1 MTEVFHV
8 LDHNVRLLQPLDGF
22 RTSFDSVML
31 GASCPVKHGQTVL
44 ELGAGVGG
52 ALFCTAY
59 RVPDARYIG
68 VEIDPVYYDLAVQN
82 IALNQFCNDV
92 SFVLSDFQDYNP
104 MGGKPF
110 ADHII
115 LNPPFFDEAEFTGSP
130 NELKSQARELKTTT
144 IEDWLKAAHRLV
156 KSNGSITII
165 FPTFGLDRILAY
177 LHKKFGAIE
186 IIPIWSR
193 VGQPSKRV
201 IIRAIKDRQTPLTLH
216 AGIVIHEE
224 DGSYT
229 READMILRDGV
240 AIKTA

>member
-1 MTEVFHV
+1 MPEEIHV
-8 LDHNVRLLQPLDGF
+8 LDHKVRLLQPDHGF

-31 GASCPVKHGQTVL
+31 AAACPVKHGQIVL

-52 ALFCTAY
+52 ALFCVAY
-59 RVPDARYIG
+59 RVPDATYVG
-68 VEIDPVYYDLAVQN
+68 VEIEQIYYDLAMQN
-82 IALNQFCNDV
+82 IALNDAAERV
-92 SFVLSDFQDYNP
+92 SFIHSDLHDFDPNN
-104 MGGKPF
+104 GKPF

-115 LNPPFFDEAEFTGSP
+115 MNPPFFDDEEFTSSP
-130 NELKSQARELKTTT
+130 NALKAQARELKTTE

-165 FPTFGLDRILAY
+165 FPTFGLDRILSF

-193 VGQPSKRV
+193 AGQPSKRV
-201 IIRAIKDRQTPLTLH
+201 IIRAIKDRQTPLKLC
-216 AGIVIHEE
+216 AGLVIHND

-229 READMILRDGV
+229 HEADVILRDGA
-240 AIKTA
+240 AINN